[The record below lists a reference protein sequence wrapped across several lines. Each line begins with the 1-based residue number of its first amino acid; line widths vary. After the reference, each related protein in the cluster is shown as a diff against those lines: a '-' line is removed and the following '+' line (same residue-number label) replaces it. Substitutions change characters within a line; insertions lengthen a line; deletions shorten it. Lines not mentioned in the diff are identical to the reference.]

1 MTMNTCIHTY
11 IPGEF
16 DDNHKISI
24 IIIDTLNFRDN
35 MFGKINDMVNQK
47 NKHCVHVLDA

>member
-1 MTMNTCIHTY
+1 MY

-24 IIIDTLNFRDN
+24 IIIDTLNFRNN
-35 MFGKINDMVNQK
+35 MFGKINDNIMVNQK
-47 NKHCVHVLDA
+47 TNIVYMC